1 MLRERTVPEYGV
13 ASTGK
18 TFKQHLL
25 EIEQEAARAA
35 SRCVR
40 RPAFHRASASHR
52 AAHDSR

>member
-40 RPAFHRASASHR
+40 RPAFHRTSASHR
-52 AAHDSR
+52 AAHDS